1 MPEQSSLPQAKIK
14 PLRSLSWVWLIPFI
28 AILLGGWMLYSYS
41 QSQGPTIT
49 LHLSTAEGVEVG
61 KTAIKSRNVKLGL
74 ITDIALSEHYD
85 AIVATASMTPEAAR
99 MLTEDAQLWVVKP
112 RIGTEGVSGLD
123 TLLSGAYIEL
133 QPGKSQQTKNDFKV
147 LDMPPISALA
157 AGKRVTLTHSEAG
170 KLKVGDP
177 VLYEGFTVGRVE
189 KVSFNTQLRKAE
201 YGLFLFEP
209 YDNLLKPQSRFWLT
223 SGIDMTLSSEGVD
236 VNIAS
241 LETLISGGVSFRVPD
256 GVATSANASPAN
268 QRYPLYDSL
277 AQVQEQ
283 LFEKSLDY
291 VMLFDESVRGLA
303 PGAPVEYRGIKIGSV
318 SKVPLDLLQGQGGF
332 NQKQIPVLVKI
343 DLERIFNN
351 QTSTSLDALASIFE
365 SEFDAGLR
373 GTLST
378 GNLLTGALFIDISL
392 QDDVDYQA
400 AQYAGYPVFPTTK
413 GGVGEI
419 QKQVSDLVK
428 KANALPLDT
437 ALNAFTRTME
447 SAQSAAD
454 NFSQV
459 AQQLNDTLASPAAQ
473 SLPAELQQTLMSLRD
488 TLGGLS
494 PDSALYQHSESIMAQ
509 MNQATKD
516 LQSLLRKLNEQPNA
530 LIFGYDGQQDL
541 LPKQG
546 D

>member
-28 AILLGGWMLYSYS
+28 AVLLGGWMLFSYS
-41 QSQGPTIT
+41 QSQGPTVT
-49 LHLSTAEGVEVG
+49 LHLTTAEGIEVG
-61 KTAIKSRNVKLGL
+61 KTAIKARNVKLGV
-74 ITDIALSEHYD
+74 ISDIALSEHYD
-85 AIVATASMTPEAAR
+85 AIVATAKMTPEAAR
-99 MLTEDAQLWVVKP
+99 MLSEDAQLWVVKP

-133 QPGKSQQTKNDFKV
+133 QPGKSAQTKSEFVVHDV
-147 LDMPPISALA
+147 PPISALA
-157 AGKRVTLTHSEAG
+157 AGKRVSLTHAEAG

-189 KVSFNTQLRKAE
+189 KVSFNTEVRKAE
-201 YGLFLFEP
+201 YGLFIFEP
-209 YDNLLKPQSRFWLT
+209 YDSLLKPESRFWLT
-223 SGIDMTLSSEGVD
+223 SGIDMTLSSAGVD
-236 VNIAS
+236 VNIGS

-256 GVATSANASPAN
+256 GVATSAHGASVN
-268 QRYPLYDSL
+268 HYPLYDSL

-318 SKVPLDLLQGQGGF
+318 SKVPLGLLQSEGGF

-343 DLERIFNN
+343 DLGRIFDNE
-351 QTSTSLDALASIFE
+351 TATSLDALAGMFE
-365 SEFDAGLR
+365 SEFAAGLR

-378 GNLLTGALFIDISL
+378 GNLLTGALFIDISF
-392 QDDVDYQA
+392 QDDEAYQQ
-400 AQYAGYPVFPTTK
+400 AQYTGYPVFPTTA

-419 QKQVSDLVK
+419 QKQVSELVK

-447 SAQSAAD
+447 SAQGAAD
-454 NFSQV
+454 SFSQV

-488 TLGGLS
+488 TLGGFS
-494 PDSALYQHSESIMAQ
+494 PDSALYQHSESTMAQ

-530 LIFGYDGQQDL
+530 LIFGYSGQQDP